1 MHASQVGRV
10 HTAAI
15 QVLCAFVLARRQA
28 GHATVFDDATDTFRD
43 AARLLA
49 AGIKPSRPLR
59 ELQAE
64 GVVTGPETAGDA
76 ERPTALI
83 DLVDQVQPTEYWV
96 GYDNFYVI
104 TRYNRSTFY
113 AMSVFQLAE
122 ALRAGQAQ

>member
-1 MHASQVGRV
+1 M
-10 HTAAI
+10 
-15 QVLCAFVLARRQA
+15 
-28 GHATVFDDATDTFRD
+28 
-43 AARLLA
+43 
-49 AGIKPSRPLR
+49 R

-83 DLVDQVQPTEYWV
+83 DLVDPVQPTEYWV